1 MERADLEQ
9 WKGRE
14 VARLL
19 ALVETERRYYQEIV
33 ASVPVG
39 LLVLAADLAIVSAN
53 RATRK
58 IFGLRSGDALRGRLD
73 ALLPGWV
80 LDRVTAVLKS
90 GVAQTDV
97 LVESETDEK
106 RRLRIAILPIRS
118 WDDEAALEALL
129 SIEDVS
135 AIEQTPQLS
144 LSLSPTSLG
153 ATSLSPTSLSPTSLS
168 PTSASAPAPV
178 PAAEVPEPKS
188 EIAKAP
194 GAEIL
199 NNLEAAVWTMD
210 LPDRNFTFVSP
221 YAEQLLGYPAEHWT
235 TNAAFWTDRVHP
247 ADRDWV
253 AQSYERAIESEAA
266 HVCEFRAVASD
277 SRIVWLRERA
287 RVVADSQGR
296 PSHLVGVTMDVTERR
311 LVEEQLT
318 QAERVEAVSRLASR
332 LAHDLNNMLMI
343 MTGYGEELLN
353 GLPQGSSLRA
363 DIQEVLTATER
374 MTALTSQLLSFARRQ
389 AAPAGTVELE
399 TMLGTVQQY
408 LRVLVGEQTELEVK
422 LSPDSNVVKA
432 DSSQLEQI
440 IAAIVER
447 LRQIVQGK
455 GRIRIETSRID
466 IREDLRRP
474 DAPLQPGAYGVI
486 TICGTGRAFEGD
498 LRSSLFESVLA
509 GKEPTDDSA
518 SAVSRAYGTIRQ
530 WGGDIA
536 VSNERYEGPVVSLFL
551 SRVEETIERQPEPKV
566 VETAPAEPASHLE
579 TILVVED
586 EAGIRALVRKILRR
600 QGYEV
605 LEASNGDEALAIC
618 REHPGPIE
626 LLITDVIMPEV
637 GGRELVDRFHE
648 LRGAAKVLYVSGYT
662 DDAAI
667 YAGKFPPG
675 TAYLQ
680 KPFTL
685 GALLDKVKEVLGS
698 S

>member
-39 LLVLAADLAIVSAN
+39 LLVLSPDLSIVSAN
-53 RATRK
+53 RAVRR

-80 LDRVTAVLKS
+80 LDRVTAVLKT
-90 GVAQTDV
+90 GVAQTNV

-118 WDDEAALEALL
+118 WDDEAAQEALL

-144 LSLSPTSLG
+144 GSLNVFPT
-153 ATSLSPTSLSPTSLS
+153 
-168 PTSASAPAPV
+168 PAPP
-178 PAAEVPEPKS
+178 PADEVPEQKS
-188 EIAKAP
+188 PAGEAP

-199 NNLEAAVWTMD
+199 NNLEVAAWTLD
-210 LPDRNFTFVSP
+210 LPGKNFAFVSRH
-221 YAEQLLGYPAEHWT
+221 AEQLLGYPAEHWT
-235 TNAAFWTDRVHP
+235 TNASFWADRVHP
-247 ADRDWV
+247 ADREWV
-253 AQSYERAIESEAA
+253 VQSYQRAIESGEA

-277 SRIVWLRERA
+277 GRVVWLRESA

-296 PSHLVGVTMDVTERR
+296 PGRLAGVSMDVTERR
-311 LVEEQLT
+311 LLEEQLT
-318 QAERVEAVSRLASR
+318 LGERVEAVSKLASR

-374 MTALTSQLLSFARRQ
+374 MTGLTSQLLSYARRQ

-432 DSSQLEQI
+432 DPSQLEQI

-447 LRQIVQGK
+447 LRQIVQSK
-455 GRIRIETSRID
+455 GRIRIETSRLD

-474 DAPLQPGAYGVI
+474 DAPLHPGAYGVI
-486 TICGTGRAFEGD
+486 TIRGTGRSFEGD
-498 LRSSLFESVLA
+498 LKSSLFESVLS
-509 GKEPTDDSA
+509 GKDASDDSA

-536 VSNERYEGPVVSLFL
+536 VSNEPYEGPVVSLFL
-551 SRVEETIERQPEPKV
+551 ARVEETIERQPEPKV
-566 VETAPAEPASHLE
+566 VEAAPAEPASHLE

-586 EAGIRALVRKILRR
+586 EPGIRALVRKILRR

-605 LEASNGDEALAIC
+605 LEAANGDEALAIC
-618 REHPGPIE
+618 REHPGSIE

-662 DDAAI
+662 DDATI
-667 YAGKFPPG
+667 YSGKFPPG
-675 TAYLQ
+675 TAFLQ

-685 GALLDKVKEVLGS
+685 GALLDKVKEVLGTS
-698 S
+698 

>member
-39 LLVLAADLAIVSAN
+39 LLVLSPDLSIVSAN
-53 RATRK
+53 RAIRK

-90 GVAQTDV
+90 GVAQTNV
-97 LVESETDEK
+97 LFESETDEK

-118 WDDEAALEALL
+118 WDDEAAQEALL
-129 SIEDVS
+129 SIEDLS
-135 AIEQTPQLS
+135 AIEQTPQQS
-144 LSLSPTSLG
+144 LSLSATPT
-153 ATSLSPTSLSPTSLS
+153 
-168 PTSASAPAPV
+168 PAPV
-178 PAAEVPEPKS
+178 PAPEVPEPGRATGDALS
-188 EIAKAP
+188 
-194 GAEIL
+194 AEIL
-199 NNLEAAVWTMD
+199 NNLEAAAWTVD
-210 LPDRNFTFVSP
+210 LPGKNFVFVSR

-235 TNAAFWTDRVHP
+235 TNPSFWMDRVHP
-247 ADRDWV
+247 ADREWV
-253 AQSYERAIESEAA
+253 VQSYQRAIESGGA
-266 HVCEFRAVASD
+266 HVCEFRALASAG
-277 SRIVWLRERA
+277 RVVWLRERA

-296 PSHLVGVTMDVTERR
+296 PSRLAGVTMDVTERR
-311 LVEEQLT
+311 LLEEQLT
-318 QAERVEAVSRLASR
+318 QAERVEAVSKLASR

-363 DIQEVLTATER
+363 DIQEVLTATDR

-399 TMLGTVQQY
+399 TMLGAVQQY

-422 LSPDSNVVKA
+422 LSPESNVVKA
-432 DSSQLEQI
+432 DASQLEQI

-455 GRIRIETSRID
+455 GRIRIETSRLD

-486 TICGTGRAFEGD
+486 TIRGTGRPFEGD
-498 LRSSLFESVLA
+498 LKSSLFESVLS
-509 GKEPTDDSA
+509 GKEPTDDA
-518 SAVSRAYGTIRQ
+518 GSAVSRAYGTIRQ

-536 VSNERYEGPVVSLFL
+536 VSNEPYEGPAVSLFL
-551 SRVEETIERQPEPKV
+551 TRVEETTERQPEPKV
-566 VETAPAEPASHLE
+566 VEAAPAEPVSHLA

-605 LEASNGDEALAIC
+605 LEAANGDEALAIC

-648 LRGAAKVLYVSGYT
+648 LRGATKVLYVSGYT
-662 DDAAI
+662 DDATI
-667 YAGKFPPG
+667 YSGKFPPG

>member
-39 LLVLAADLAIVSAN
+39 LLVLSPDLSIVSAN
-53 RATRK
+53 RAIRR

-80 LDRVTAVLKS
+80 LDRVTAVLKT

-97 LVESETDEK
+97 LFESETDEK

-118 WDDEAALEALL
+118 WDDEAAQEALL
-129 SIEDVS
+129 SIEDLSV
-135 AIEQTPQLS
+135 IEQIPQLPVS
-144 LSLSPTSLG
+144 LSATPT
-153 ATSLSPTSLSPTSLS
+153 
-168 PTSASAPAPV
+168 PAPV
-178 PAAEVPEPKS
+178 PAAEVPEPRNATADALS
-188 EIAKAP
+188 
-194 GAEIL
+194 AEIL
-199 NNLEAAVWTMD
+199 NNLEAAAWTLD
-210 LPDRNFTFVSP
+210 LPGKNFVFVSR

-235 TNAAFWTDRVHP
+235 KNASFWTDRVHP
-247 ADRDWV
+247 ADRDWAV
-253 AQSYERAIESEAA
+253 QSYQRAIESGAA
-266 HVCEFRAVASD
+266 HVCEFRALASD
-277 SRIVWLRERA
+277 GRVVWLRERA

-296 PSHLVGVTMDVTERR
+296 PSRLAGVTMDVTERR
-311 LVEEQLT
+311 LLEEQLT
-318 QAERVEAVSRLASR
+318 QAERVEAVSKLASR

-408 LRVLVGEQTELEVK
+408 LRVLVGEETELEVK
-422 LSPDSNVVKA
+422 LSPESNVVKA
-432 DSSQLEQI
+432 DASQLEQI

-455 GRIRIETSRID
+455 GRIRIETSRLD
-466 IREDLRRP
+466 IQEDLRRP
-474 DAPLQPGAYGVI
+474 DAPLQAGAYGVI
-486 TICGTGRAFEGD
+486 TIRGTGRPFEGD
-498 LRSSLFESVLA
+498 LKSSLFESVLS
-509 GKEPTDDSA
+509 GKEPTDDA
-518 SAVSRAYGTIRQ
+518 GSAVSRAYGTVRQ

-536 VSNERYEGPVVSLFL
+536 VSNEPYEGPAVSLFL
-551 SRVEETIERQPEPKV
+551 ARVEETIERQPEPKV
-566 VETAPAEPASHLE
+566 VEAAPAEPVSHLA

-605 LEASNGDEALAIC
+605 LEAANGDEALAIC

-637 GGRELVDRFHE
+637 GGRELVTRFHE
-648 LRGAAKVLYVSGYT
+648 LRGATKVLYVSGYT
-662 DDAAI
+662 DDATI
-667 YAGKFPPG
+667 YSGKFPPG

>member
-39 LLVLAADLAIVSAN
+39 LLVLSPDLSIVSAN
-53 RATRK
+53 RAIRK

-80 LDRVTAVLKS
+80 LDRVTAVLKT
-90 GVAQTDV
+90 GVAQTNV

-118 WDDEAALEALL
+118 WDDEAAREALL
-129 SIEDVS
+129 SIEDLS
-135 AIEQTPQLS
+135 AIEQAPQLS
-144 LSLSPTSLG
+144 LSLS
-153 ATSLSPTSLSPTSLS
+153 ATRTT
-168 PTSASAPAPV
+168 APA
-178 PAAEVPEPKS
+178 PAAEVPEQKP
-188 EIAKAP
+188 AVVDAP

-199 NNLEAAVWTMD
+199 NNLEVAAWTLD
-210 LPDRNFTFVSP
+210 LPGKNFAFVSRH
-221 YAEQLLGYPAEHWT
+221 AEQLLGYPAEHWT
-235 TNAAFWTDRVHP
+235 TNASFWTDRVHP

-253 AQSYERAIESEAA
+253 VQSYQRAIESGEA

-277 SRIVWLRERA
+277 GRILWLREST

-296 PSHLVGVTMDVTERR
+296 PSRLVGVSMDVTERR
-311 LVEEQLT
+311 LLEEQLT

-374 MTALTSQLLSFARRQ
+374 MTGLTSQLLSYARRQ

-432 DSSQLEQI
+432 EPSQLEQI

-455 GRIRIETSRID
+455 GRIRIETSRLD

-486 TICGTGRAFEGD
+486 TIRGTGRPFEGD
-498 LRSSLFESVLA
+498 LKSSLFESVLS
-509 GKEPTDDSA
+509 GKDATDDSA

-536 VSNERYEGPVVSLFL
+536 VSNEPYEGPVVSLFL
-551 SRVEETIERQPEPKV
+551 ARVEERIEREPEPKV
-566 VETAPAEPASHLE
+566 VEAAPAEPASHLE

-605 LEASNGDEALAIC
+605 LEAANGDDALAIC

-662 DDAAI
+662 DDATI
-667 YAGKFPPG
+667 YSGKFPPG
-675 TAYLQ
+675 TAFLQ

>member
-39 LLVLAADLAIVSAN
+39 LLVLSPDLSIVSAN
-53 RATRK
+53 RAIRR

-118 WDDEAALEALL
+118 WDDEAAQEALL
-129 SIEDVS
+129 SIEDLS

-144 LSLSPTSLG
+144 LSLS
-153 ATSLSPTSLSPTSLS
+153 ATP
-168 PTSASAPAPV
+168 APAAV
-178 PAAEVPEPKS
+178 PTAELPEPKP
-188 EIAKAP
+188 ATADAP

-199 NNLEAAVWTMD
+199 NNMEVVAWTLD
-210 LPDRNFTFVSP
+210 LPGKNFVFVSH
-221 YAEQLLGYPAEHWT
+221 YAEQLLGFPAEHWT
-235 TNAAFWTDRVHP
+235 TNASFWTDRVHP

-253 AQSYERAIESEAA
+253 VQAYQRAIESGAA
-266 HVCEFRAVASD
+266 HACEFRAVASD
-277 SRIVWLRERA
+277 GRVVWLRERA

-296 PSHLVGVTMDVTERR
+296 PSRLAGVTMDVTERR
-311 LVEEQLT
+311 LLEEQLT
-318 QAERVEAVSRLASR
+318 QAERVEAVSKLASR

-374 MTALTSQLLSFARRQ
+374 MTTLTSQLLSFARRQ

-432 DSSQLEQI
+432 DPSQLEQI

-455 GRIRIETSRID
+455 GRIRIETSRLD

-486 TICGTGRAFEGD
+486 TIRGTGRPFEGD
-498 LRSSLFESVLA
+498 LKSSLFESVLS
-509 GKEPTDDSA
+509 GKEPTEDA
-518 SAVSRAYGTIRQ
+518 GSAVSRAYGTVRQ

-536 VSNERYEGPVVSLFL
+536 VSNEPYEGPVVSLFL
-551 SRVEETIERQPEPKV
+551 SRVGETIERQPEPKV
-566 VETAPAEPASHLE
+566 VEAAPAAPATHLE

-605 LEASNGDEALAIC
+605 LEAANGDEALAIC
-618 REHPGPIE
+618 REHSGPIE

-662 DDAAI
+662 DDATI
-667 YAGKFPPG
+667 YSGKFPPG